1 MYQVINNISA
11 LSVILP
17 VTTALVFYRR
27 YTFTFKILAI
37 FFFVSGL
44 FDLVLVL
51 MVKLGVPNNAP
62 VLHLFVFVSVVFLG
76 LFYYQTINR
85 PLLKK
90 LILIFVP
97 VVLGVVVVNGVY
109 IEGIWAFPAMS
120 NTAQSLL
127 FILFALLY
135 FYQLLSRQE
144 VVYIEK
150 QGLFWINAGIL
161 IYFTSNIFL
170 FMLYNRLADAGE
182 WNLWIIHS
190 ITNIIANVL
199 YTIGL
204 LCKPQIPTSYQY
216 SL

>member
-17 VTTALVFYRR
+17 VTTALLFYRR

-37 FFFVSGL
+37 FFFISGL
-44 FDLVLVL
+44 FDLALVL
-51 MVKLGVPNNAP
+51 MVKMGVANNAP
-62 VLHLFVFVSVVFLG
+62 VLHLFVFVSVIFLG
-76 LFYYQTINR
+76 IFYHQTIVH

-97 VVLGVVVVNGVY
+97 IVLGVVVVNGIY

-120 NTAQSLL
+120 NTAQSFL

-150 QGLFWINAGIL
+150 QGLFWINAGVL
-161 IYFTSNIFL
+161 IYFTSNVFL
-170 FMLYNRLADAGE
+170 FMLYNRIVDAGE
-182 WNLWIIHS
+182 LNLWIIHS
-190 ITNIIANVL
+190 VTNIIANVL

-204 LCKPQIPTSYQY
+204 LCKPQTPTSYQY
-216 SL
+216 S